1 MKKGALLFWL
11 IPIAVV
17 LYLLG
22 SLPKNS
28 PTDVGPASTSQ
39 PHTPVL
45 SWVYAQHADEM
56 GSGTIKIA
64 AVQSLAEI
72 SFGFPYQGAQRGT
85 LTLQDHPRRGESVS
99 LSVPRN
105 FSAIAPVTYR
115 PSSTQGGFG
124 SMKPLARQTDHPTRS
139 SLSITRTFET
149 SCKKQIE
156 LGWRRCFTKRERA
169 SSILTLPIYA
179 GELTDD
185 SSKPLPIVVWKSRC
199 CQVDNH
205 GEIAVTG
212 PLHEKAA
219 LRPEW
224 AARRLIKASLASFRT
239 TTSGPPERFAED
251 PRW

>member
-11 IPIAVV
+11 VPIAVV

-39 PHTPVL
+39 PHTPAL

-99 LSVPRN
+99 LSVPRGQ
-105 FSAIAPVTYR
+105 FLCYSPCYISAQFNSGRIWQYETASPADGSSNTVFIVDYKDFRNELQKADRVRMEALFYQEGTRVFDFDVT
-115 PSSTQGGFG
+115 
-124 SMKPLARQTDHPTRS
+124 
-139 SLSITRTFET
+139 
-149 SCKKQIE
+149 
-156 LGWRRCFTKRERA
+156 
-169 SSILTLPIYA
+169 
-179 GELTDD
+179 
-185 SSKPLPIVVWKSRC
+185 
-199 CQVDNH
+199 N
-205 GEIAVTG
+205 
-212 PLHEKAA
+212 
-219 LRPEW
+219 LRW
-224 AARRLIKASLASFRT
+224 
-239 TTSGPPERFAED
+239 
-251 PRW
+251 